1 VAESVGEAGVSK
13 PRDTGNSAKATA
25 PVLRLYCPH
34 CSPAFKPKRFYMVP
48 LDQCENHGGLYSKK
62 CPACGAEL
70 RMG

>member
-1 VAESVGEAGVSK
+1 MGADVMSD
-13 PRDTGNSAKATA
+13 PRDTGKPVKAPA
-25 PVLRLYCPH
+25 PIMRLYCPH

-48 LDQCENHGGLYSKK
+48 LDQCDKSPGGLYSKK